1 MEKERCSFE
10 TAVFQNTAHSTMGM
24 FGCCGLKC
32 RLDSQSLHFFFY
44 KICSGKETVSWQL
57 ISRTHKSDTV
67 QAKATAVEAKAG
79 ASLQINLKLHLRG
92 RARKGEGG
100 GRERV
105 KFLMENSMCDKVAHR
120 RAN

>member
-1 MEKERCSFE
+1 MLQSEMQTRFPE
-10 TAVFQNTAHSTMGM
+10 ST
-24 FGCCGLKC
+24 
-32 RLDSQSLHFFFY
+32 FFFY

-67 QAKATAVEAKAG
+67 QAKATAVEAKVG

-100 GRERV
+100 RRERV
-105 KFLMENSMCDKVAHR
+105 KFLMENSMCDKVANR